1 MPMPGGW
8 TMSMAWTPMCGQT
21 WRGAAASFL
30 IMWVVMMVTMM
41 LPSLMP
47 ALWRYRRAVGVTGGM
62 RLAWLTALVAAG
74 CFFVWTACGMTVFPL
89 GVALAA
95 IEMRL
100 PSLARAIPIAA
111 GGVVRS
117 AGVLQFTTRKARQLA
132 CCRAAR
138 RRGRSFR
145 ADFWMIWAAR
155 PAPRPPL
162 RHLLCRPNGDP
173 PRYRNHGPARDGCR
187 DGGHHRRASHAGR

>member
-111 GGVVRS
+111 GGV
-117 AGVLQFTTRKARQLA
+117 GTE
-132 CCRAAR
+132 R
-138 RRGRSFR
+138 RRAPVHHAEGAS
-145 ADFWMIWAAR
+145 ACLLPGSAAAR
-155 PAPRPPL
+155 PFVPGGLLDDLGGTACASTSIAAPAV
-162 RHLLCRPNGDP
+162 
-173 PRYRNHGPARDGCR
+173 PA
-187 DGGHHRRASHAGR
+187 